1 MNFQYFQLAAL
12 CILLSFC
19 ASAQDNL
26 LPSVRVE
33 KVAAISQAEPRT
45 YVGTVMASEK
55 VDIVARISG
64 VMWKFA
70 FKEGDLVKK
79 GDLLFQIE
87 DTIYKENVN
96 VARATLQQC
105 EAELLYAT
113 QECSRHGTLYK
124 SNATAKTTYENSLRA
139 KQVCQGKVDAA
150 RANLALA
157 ENNFSYTKIRS
168 PLSGMIGRNVYS
180 EGNYITP
187 EKGTLTTIVQY
198 DPINIKFSV
207 SEVDFLRYMHGKKE
221 FPAGSIEIVC
231 ADGKLFQGKIKLD
244 FMDNQVDSKTGT
256 LTIQLEAANPD
267 MVLIPGGYVMV
278 NCIDHFETPQPS
290 VSVSALMTDGKN
302 NYVFIVDKD
311 NCIQR
316 GEITKGPLVMD
327 RQIVLSGLT
336 PGETVVVGGINKVK
350 PGVRVTPVFSEE
362 IGKEQ

>member
-1 MNFQYFQLAAL
+1 MNIKYLQGMLLCFLLA
-12 CILLSFC
+12 SV

-26 LPSVRVE
+26 LASVRVE
-33 KVAAISQAEPRT
+33 KVSSISQTEPRT
-45 YVGTVMASEK
+45 YVGTVMASEE

-64 VMWKFA
+64 VMWKFT

-87 DTIYKENVN
+87 DTIYQENVN
-96 VARATLQQC
+96 IARATLQQC
-105 EAELLYAT
+105 EAELQYAN
-113 QECSRHGTLYK
+113 QECVRHGTLYK
-124 SNATAKTTYENSLRA
+124 SNATAKSTYENSLRA
-139 KQVCQGKVDAA
+139 QQVCQGKVNAA

-157 ENNFSYTKIRS
+157 ENSFSYTKIRS

-180 EGNYITP
+180 QGNYITP

-198 DPINIKFSV
+198 DPINIKFSI

-221 FPAGSIEIVC
+221 FPEGSIEIFC
-231 ADGKLFQGKIKLD
+231 ADGKLFPGKVKLD

-278 NCIDHFETPQPS
+278 NCIDKFEKPQLS

-311 NCIQR
+311 HCIQR
-316 GEITKGPLVMD
+316 RVITKGPLVRD
-327 RQIVLSGLT
+327 RQIVLSGLKLD
-336 PGETVVVGGINKVK
+336 ETVVVGGINKVQ
-350 PGVRVTPVFSEE
+350 PGVRVTPVFSEKT
-362 IGKEQ
+362 GKEQ